1 LGILMRRCNLCST
14 NTGMNARGTKICFLI
29 WVLIGLSFN
38 GFSQKLKTYEDSVKY
53 DKKMAEFEK
62 IFVSANLEKNRQNY
76 DQAQL
81 LYFDCLKIK
90 PSSAAVYYEL
100 AQVCTA
106 KNNFTEA
113 EEYAKKAV
121 KFSPDN
127 FEYKRFLDDLY
138 VKMGKKR

>member
-1 LGILMRRCNLCST
+1 MRRCKRCST
-14 NTGMNARGTKICFLI
+14 HLDMSARDTKILFLFF
-29 WVLIGLSFN
+29 VLIGLSVN
-38 GFSQKLKTYEDSVKY
+38 AFSQKLKTYEDSVKY
-53 DKKMAEFEK
+53 DKKMAEFET

-76 DQAQL
+76 EQAQL

-100 AQVCTA
+100 AQVCAA

-113 EEYAKKAV
+113 EEYAKKAI